1 MQKEIDSLLHELSS
15 TLGKTDRER
24 VNSLI
29 QNGGLILFA
38 AENQDGEIA
47 GILTLTHCET
57 LTSTKFWIEDVVVS
71 DRFRGQGIGRALVK
85 TAVQHVDNIPTQH
98 SLYLTSNPSRIAARS
113 LYRSE
118 GFEEYETGVFRIL
131 SSSKC

>member
-85 TAVQHVDNIPTQH
+85 TAIQHVDNIPTPH